1 MAKRIIE
8 EKNKIVIKQDLFVSF
23 KNQRKVIKTWLT
35 INIKNLV
42 LGISSDNNITENETF
57 IQPENVSELNKK

>member
-1 MAKRIIE
+1 MVKRIIE
-8 EKNKIVIKQDLFVSF
+8 EINKILIKQDRLVRY

-35 INIKNLV
+35 INTKNLV
-42 LGISSDNNITENETF
+42 LGISSDNITENETF

>member
-8 EKNKIVIKQDLFVSF
+8 EINKIVIKQVRLDRF

-42 LGISSDNNITENETF
+42 LGISSDNITENETC